1 MTNDLYLTQEAIEM
15 RARAATITRFKN
27 EHTKKIEKDEEA
39 STYYGAALMKRAIE
53 GISDRIMETIAEAK
67 SGRAGTKM
75 TAVKYME
82 MFEPDVL
89 AFFTA
94 KVVLDRIT
102 KKAVLQDLAINV
114 SKALEDELRLASFE
128 EQKPWLLKSIMSEKE
143 KTRSRRR
150 GELVSAYNRYC
161 DTWVSWSKDD
171 KLHLGMKLID
181 ILMDTTGFVEL
192 ASKKNAKGKTLK
204 ILIPTQKV
212 NDFIENNRA
221 AAELLSPIYLPMV
234 VPPVDWTGP
243 RGGGYLTHHT
253 PTLTLIKT
261 QNRNYLEEIE
271 SISDQMQPVYD
282 AVNTIQKTPWKVNER
297 VLVVF
302 QMIWE
307 RGLPVGDLPSR
318 EDIPKPPLPFAA
330 DRDTKTLTDD
340 EKVDF
345 KRWKKKAS
353 AVYDENVRLQSK
365 RRMVGTLNNIATE
378 FSRYEAIYFPVT
390 MDFRGRC
397 YSTPMFLNPQSNDL
411 GKGLLEFSDGKPLGT
426 NEAACE
432 LAIHGANCF
441 GYDKAS
447 MQERVDW
454 VVERSDMICRV
465 ATDPLGD
472 LWWAKEADDP
482 FSFAAFCE
490 EWAGYCENG
499 YDHVSYIPIAKDG
512 ACNGL
517 QHLSSCLLDRVGG
530 AQVNILP
537 SDKPADIYQT
547 VADKTIQKVKDDL
560 ASTEMVLN
568 THNVAQLAAKWLEY
582 GITRKTA
589 KRCTMTRVYGSTLFS
604 ARAFVQEYLTD
615 TDAKRKGE
623 DRDYVSPLHE
633 LEFPA
638 SVYLAQHVWASINET
653 VVAAQTAMDWMQ
665 DAAREL
671 AKENLPIVWTT
682 TDGLPVM
689 QSYPDMTKR
698 RLKTKFGDKLV
709 YLTIQEANNN
719 KLDRRRQGAGVS
731 PNVVHSWD
739 SAHLRMTVNL
749 AADNGVTHFG
759 MIHDSFSCHASD
771 IEMLGACTREAFVWI
786 YEDEG
791 PLQRLKEECET
802 MLGRELPPLPPRG
815 DLDIR
820 DVLHS
825 EFFFS

>member
-15 RARAATITRFKN
+15 RARAQTIKRFTDD
-27 EHTKKIEKDEEA
+27 HTKKVEKNEEA
-39 STYYGAALMKRAIE
+39 STYYGAALIKRAIE
-53 GISDRIMETIAEAK
+53 GICDKIVETIAEAQ

-75 TAVKYME
+75 TAVKFME
-82 MFEPDVL
+82 MFEPEVL

-114 SKALEDELRLASFE
+114 AQALEDELRLASFE
-128 EQKPWLLKSIMSEKE
+128 EQKPWLLKSIMNEKE

-161 DTWVSWSKDD
+161 DKWVSWAKDD

-181 ILMDTTGFVEL
+181 IFIETTGFVEL
-192 ASKKNAKGKTLK
+192 GSRKNPKGKTLK

-212 NDFIENNRA
+212 NDFIANNRA

-253 PTLTLIKT
+253 PPLTLIKT

-271 SISDQMQPVYD
+271 SMGEQMQPVYD
-282 AVNTIQKTPWKVNER
+282 AVNTIQKTPWRVNER

-307 RGLPVGDLPSR
+307 RGLPVASLPSR
-318 EDIPKPPLPFAA
+318 EDIPKPPSPIAP
-330 DRDTKTLTDD
+330 DRDSKTLTDD
-340 EKVDF
+340 EKVEF
-345 KRWKKKAS
+345 KKWKKKAS
-353 AVYDENVRLQSK
+353 AVYDENIRLQSK
-365 RRMVGTLNNIATE
+365 RRMVGVLNNIAQE

-465 ATDPLGD
+465 ATNPLDD
-472 LWWAKEADDP
+472 LWWAKEADSP
-482 FSFAAFCE
+482 WCFLAFCF

-499 YDHVSYIPIAKDG
+499 YDHVNYIPVAKDG
-512 ACNGL
+512 SCSGL
-517 QHLSSCLLDRVGG
+517 QHFSAALRDPIGASSVNLIPADR
-530 AQVNILP
+530 P
-537 SDKPADIYQT
+537 SDIYQT
-547 VADKTIQKVKDDL
+547 VIDKAIEKVRANL
-560 ASTEMVLN
+560 ATDSLKSI
-568 THNVAQLAAKWLEY
+568 AQACLDY
-582 GITRKTA
+582 GLSRKA
-589 KRCTMTRVYGSTLFS
+589 SKRMAMTRVYGSTLFS
-604 ARAFVQEYLTD
+604 ARAFVQEYIVETD
-615 TDAKRKGE
+615 EKRTQEDAS
-623 DRDYVSPLHE
+623 YVSPL
-633 LEFPA
+633 LEREFEA
-638 SVYLAQHVWASINET
+638 SMYLAKHIWDAINET
-653 VVAAQTAMDWMQ
+653 VIAAKDGMDWLQ
-665 DAAREL
+665 ACAREL

-682 TDGLPVM
+682 LDGMPVM
-689 QSYPDMTKR
+689 QNYPDMKKR
-698 RLKTKFGDKLV
+698 RVKTKFGDKLV
-709 YLTIQEANNN
+709 YLTIQEAVKN
-719 KLDRRRQGAGVS
+719 KLDTRRQGNGVS
-731 PNVVHSWD
+731 PNWVHAND
-739 SAHLRMTVNL
+739 SCHLRMTVNL
-749 AADNGVTHFG
+749 AAHNGVTHFA
-759 MIHDSFSCHASD
+759 MIHDSFGCHAAD
-771 IEMLGACTREAFVWI
+771 VEMLGACLRDTFVTL
-786 YEDEG
+786 YQEND
-791 PLQRLKEECET
+791 PFLMFKEQCET
-802 MLGRELPPLPPRG
+802 LIGRELPEMPAKG
-815 DLDIR
+815 NLD
-820 DVLHS
+820 VSQVVHS
-825 EFFFS
+825 EFFFA